1 MAWFAAKA
9 WTSQR
14 AVGGYRHF
22 QLVTQGGKGGQRW
35 VELSAVLDPAHR
47 ERVLWRDLNDA
58 KHWCSGWQQ
67 IVENDDDVVNHQ
79 HDVKSAEAVE

>member
-1 MAWFAAKA
+1 MN
-9 WTSQR
+9 R
-14 AVGGYRHF
+14 AL
-22 QLVTQGGKGGQRW
+22 QDVTRGGKGDRRW